1 MDMLVGKAGSQP
13 SWLPGPASW
22 MAANPLVVGLAQLST
37 GSQGSHPG
45 DLPNPGMKP
54 VSPVMQADSL
64 LPEAPGK
71 PFTRL
76 LVYNKKV

>member
-37 GSQGSHPG
+37 GSQGSQIWCWAIG
-45 DLPNPGMKP
+45 
-54 VSPVMQADSL
+54 
-64 LPEAPGK
+64 GK
-71 PFTRL
+71 GQIPQRL
-76 LVYNKKV
+76 RLVLAC